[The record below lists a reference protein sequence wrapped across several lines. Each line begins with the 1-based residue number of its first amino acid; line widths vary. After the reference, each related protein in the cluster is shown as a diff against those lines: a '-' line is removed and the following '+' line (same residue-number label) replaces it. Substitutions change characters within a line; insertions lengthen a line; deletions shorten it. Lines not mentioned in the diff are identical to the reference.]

1 MLEVLE
7 NPEHLVKHLQ
17 NKIKKLQINN
27 KDIYRDIFNL
37 RESFQVIIF
46 VKDIHIYIYFFVKKN
61 VHKIFHYFINQCDE
75 QRITDILSDT
85 NKLRQDVHELR
96 YLDDLLKLLR
106 GELERISKRNWPFV
120 IGHTN
125 HSEEMNLIV

>member
-1 MLEVLE
+1 ML
-7 NPEHLVKHLQ
+7 
-17 NKIKKLQINN
+17 KICVYLICFYK
-27 KDIYRDIFNL
+27 R
-37 RESFQVIIF
+37 
-46 VKDIHIYIYFFVKKN
+46 N
-61 VHKIFHYFINQCDE
+61 VDKIFYYFINQCDE